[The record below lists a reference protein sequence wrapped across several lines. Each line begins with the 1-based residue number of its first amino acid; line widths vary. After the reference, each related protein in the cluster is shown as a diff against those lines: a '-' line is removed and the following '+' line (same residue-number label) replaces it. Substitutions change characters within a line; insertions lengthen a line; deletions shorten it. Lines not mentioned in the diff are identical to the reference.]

1 MDVSEFMIKNGP
13 VAFEKFRRAPGPP
26 SSALGSVKYDF
37 SSGGATNYPGPHLD
51 LSGAPVGSTTAAI
64 GGLWGVV
71 ATALSVGAAIKGS
84 SRNKSA
90 MRAVGCVGLTF
101 VYLAK

>member
-1 MDVSEFMIKNGP
+1 MDVSQFMIKNGP

-26 SSALGSVKYDF
+26 SSALGS
-37 SSGGATNYPGPHLD
+37 ATSYPGPVLD

-64 GGLWGVV
+64 GGLWGLA

-84 SRNKSA
+84 SRNKSV